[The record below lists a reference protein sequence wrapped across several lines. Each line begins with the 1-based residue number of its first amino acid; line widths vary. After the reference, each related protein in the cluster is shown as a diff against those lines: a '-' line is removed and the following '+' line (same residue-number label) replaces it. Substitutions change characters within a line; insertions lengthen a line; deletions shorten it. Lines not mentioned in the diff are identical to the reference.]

1 MPTEV
6 FVSHSHKD
14 QAFVEWLVGVL
25 RRHRIPVWY
34 SDTDIQGAQQWH
46 DEIGAALQCC
56 DWFIVV
62 LSPDAVAS
70 RWVKRELLYA
80 LQQDR
85 FEGRIAPLLHRACAY
100 DQLSWTL
107 PQMQIIDFTRSFANG
122 CRDLLRIW
130 GVQYASTDLS

>member
-1 MPTEV
+1 MPREV
-6 FVSHSHKD
+6 FVSHSHND

-34 SDTDIQGAQQWH
+34 SETDIQGAQQWH
-46 DEIGAALQCC
+46 DEIGRALERC

-62 LSPDAVAS
+62 LSPDAVDS
-70 RWVKRELLYA
+70 MWVRRELLYT

-85 FEGRIAPLLHRACAY
+85 LQGRIAPLMYRKCAY
-100 DQLSWTL
+100 SRLSWTL
-107 PQMQIIDFTRSFANG
+107 PQLQLIDFTRNLDDG

-130 GVQYASTDLS
+130 GIAYIPTAHS